1 MLFNSLSFIVFLVIV
16 LTLYYSKI
24 FNWTNKKR
32 MLLLAS
38 YVFYGLW
45 NPPLVVLLWI
55 STVVDWTAGRK
66 LAVIENQRKRKLW
79 LLLSMFVN
87 LGFLAFFKYGNFLL
101 ENFTLLV
108 NAIGWDFKPL
118 PMDIILPM
126 GISFYTF
133 QTMSYTIDMYY
144 KKTKPYTGIE
154 PARTFL
160 DFALYVTF
168 FPQLVAGPIV
178 RAKDLITQFYEP
190 KKATVKQFLWGLF
203 LLTIGLFQKVVLA
216 DTLLSGTADDVFGA
230 KDILN
235 SVDAWMGTLAFSGQ
249 IFFDFAGYSTC
260 AIGIALMLG
269 IILPDNFKY
278 PYASIGFSDL
288 WRRWHISLS
297 SWLRDYLYIPLGGNR
312 HGITRMY
319 VALVLTM
326 LLGGLWHGAA
336 WTFVVWGA
344 LHGSYLI
351 IERLLKNVVKIK
363 INAWNG
369 ILLALLTYTC
379 VNITWVFFR
388 AREFGTA
395 KNLITSMFFMNEDG
409 EKILQYIDILKVS
422 IVITLLFICHWI
434 MRNTSMKE
442 MSTKVNPWV
451 FGIFWAFLFFAIIIS
466 QGSGEQF
473 IYFQF

>member
-1 MLFNSLSFIVFLVIV
+1 MLFNSLSFIVFLIIV
-16 LTLYYSKI
+16 LALYYAPILTWVS
-24 FNWTNKKR
+24 KKR
-32 MLLLAS
+32 MLLFSS

-45 NPPLVVLLWI
+45 NPPLVILLWI
-55 STVVDWTAGRK
+55 STLVDWVAGKK
-66 LAVIENQRKRKLW
+66 LAIEENKRKRKLW

-87 LGFLAFFKYGNFLL
+87 LGFLGFFKYGNFLL
-101 ENFTLLV
+101 ENFTALLNTV
-108 NAIGWDFKPL
+108 GIEFQAR

-133 QTMSYTIDMYY
+133 QTMSYTIDMYQ
-144 KKTKPYTGIE
+144 KRTERAK
-154 PARTFL
+154 TFL

-178 RAKDLITQFYEP
+178 RAQDLISQFYEE
-190 KKATVKQFLWGLF
+190 KKATINQFLWGVF

-216 DTLLSGTADDVFGA
+216 DTLLSNTADDVYGA
-230 KDILN
+230 GKVLHGL
-235 SVDAWMGTLAFSGQ
+235 DAWTGTLAFSGQ

-269 IILPDNFKY
+269 IILPDNFRY
-278 PYASIGFSDL
+278 PYAAIGFSDL

-297 SWLRDYLYIPLGGNR
+297 TWLRDYLYIPLGGNK
-312 HGITRMY
+312 HGIIRMY
-319 VALVLTM
+319 IALMVTM

-344 LHGSYLI
+344 LHGIYLVV
-351 IERLLKNVVKIK
+351 ERLLRSKIHIK
-363 INAWNG
+363 INAFNG
-369 ILLALLTYTC
+369 VFLALLTYTL
-379 VNITWVFFR
+379 VNFTWVFFR
-388 AREFGTA
+388 AREFSTA
-395 KNLITSMFFMNEDG
+395 KNMIASMLFINDGG
-409 EKILQYIDILKVS
+409 EKIIPSFDIIKVF
-422 IVITLLFICHWI
+422 VLITLLFICHWL

-442 MSTKVNPWV
+442 VSLKTPAWV
-451 FGIFWAFLFFAIIIS
+451 LGVVWGIMLFLIAIS

>member
-1 MLFNSLSFIVFLVIV
+1 MLFNSLGFV
-16 LTLYYSKI
+16 LFFVVVLLLYYQKWIS
-24 FNWTNKKR
+24 WTHKKR
-32 MLLLAS
+32 MLLFAS
-38 YVFYGLW
+38 YLFYGLW

-55 STVVDWTAGRK
+55 STVVDWQAGNMLALEERANRRK
-66 LAVIENQRKRKLW
+66 MW

-87 LGFLAFFKYGNFLL
+87 LGFLSFFKYGNFIL

-108 NAIGWDFKPL
+108 NNLGMEYQPK

-133 QTMSYTIDMYY
+133 QTMSYTIDMYFRRTE
-144 KKTKPYTGIE
+144 KAK
-154 PARTFL
+154 TFL

-178 RAKDLITQFYEP
+178 RAQDLITQFYHE
-190 KKATVKQFLWGLF
+190 KRATIEQFLWGFF

-216 DTLLSGTADDVFGA
+216 DTLLSGTADKIFGS
-230 KDILN
+230 KEILN
-235 SVDAWMGTLAFSGQ
+235 VLDAWTGTLAFSGQ

-269 IILPDNFKY
+269 IHLPDNFKY
-278 PYASIGFSDL
+278 PYGAIGFSDL

-312 HGITRMY
+312 RGIVRMY
-319 VALVLTM
+319 VALMLTM

-344 LHGSYLI
+344 LHGLYLVV
-351 IERLLKNVVKIK
+351 ERLLRYRVKIK
-363 INAWNG
+363 ITPWNG
-369 ILLALLTYTC
+369 VLLALLTYTC
-379 VNITWVFFR
+379 VNFTWVFFR
-388 AREFGTA
+388 AREFSTA
-395 KNLITSMFFMNEDG
+395 KNLIGSMFFLNDEG
-409 EKILQYIDILKVS
+409 TKVLYGFDIAKVL
-422 IVITLLFICHWI
+422 IVISGLFICHYL

-442 MSTKVNPWV
+442 VFAKTNTWV
-451 FGIFWAFLFFAIIIS
+451 FGLFWALLAFGVIIS

>member
-1 MLFNSLSFIVFLVIV
+1 MLFNSLSFIVFLAIV
-16 LTLYYSKI
+16 LVLYYTKL

-38 YVFYGLW
+38 YLFYAMW
-45 NPPLVVLLWI
+45 NPPLVILLWI
-55 STVVDWTAGRK
+55 STIVDYTAGKK
-66 LAVIENQRKRKLW
+66 LAVLENQRQRKMW

-87 LGFLAFFKYGNFLL
+87 LGFLAFFKYGDFLL
-101 ENFTLLV
+101 ENFVTAL
-108 NAIGWDFKPL
+108 NAVGLDFQAQ

-133 QTMSYTIDMYY
+133 QTMSYTIDMY
-144 KKTKPYTGIE
+144 KRKIE

-178 RAKDLITQFYEP
+178 RAKELITQFYEE
-190 KKATVKQFLWGLF
+190 KKATTQQFLWGTF
-203 LLTIGLFQKVVLA
+203 LLTIGLFQKIVLA
-216 DTLLSGTADDVFGA
+216 DTLLAGTSDDVFGSRT
-230 KDILN
+230 ILHGL
-235 SVDAWMGTLAFSGQ
+235 DAWTGTLAFSGQ

-269 IILPDNFKY
+269 IILPDNFRY
-278 PYASIGFSDL
+278 PYAAIGFSDL

-297 SWLRDYLYIPLGGNR
+297 TWLRDYLYIPLGGNR

-319 VALVLTM
+319 AALMITM

-336 WTFVVWGA
+336 WTFVIWGA
-344 LHGSYLI
+344 LHGIYLV
-351 IERLLKNVVKIK
+351 IERLLRNKIHIK
-363 INAWNG
+363 INTWNG
-369 ILLALLTYTC
+369 VLLALLTYTC

-388 AREFGTA
+388 AREFETA
-395 KNLITSMFFMNEDG
+395 KNMLASMFGLNDG
-409 EKILQYIDILKVS
+409 AKILQSFDIIKVFT
-422 IVITLLFICHWI
+422 VITILFICHWV
-434 MRNTSMKE
+434 MRNTSMKAV
-442 MSTKVNPWV
+442 SLKTPPVV
-451 FGIFWAFLFFAIIIS
+451 LGIVWAILFVLICIA

>member
-16 LTLYYSKI
+16 LVLYYTKI
-24 FNWTNKKR
+24 FNWTSKKR

-45 NPPLVVLLWI
+45 NPPLILLLWI
-55 STVVDWTAGRK
+55 STVVDWTAGNK
-66 LAVIENQRKRKLW
+66 LAKEQDPKIRKLW

-101 ENFTLLV
+101 ENFTAMV
-108 NAIGWDFKPL
+108 NAVDIYYHPQK
-118 PMDIILPM
+118 MDILLPM

-133 QTMSYTIDMYY
+133 QTMSYTIDLYN
-144 KKTKPYTGIE
+144 KKIKP
-154 PARTFL
+154 ANTFL

-178 RAKDLITQFYEP
+178 RAKDLIEQFYEP
-190 KKATVKQFLWGLF
+190 KKASINQFVWGIF
-203 LLTIGLFQKVVLA
+203 LLTLGLFQKVVLA
-216 DTLLSGTADDVFGA
+216 DTLLAVTSDSVFDSG
-230 KDILN
+230 KILN
-235 SVDAWMGTLAFSGQ
+235 IWDAWSGTLAFSGQ

-269 IILPDNFKY
+269 IVLPDNFRY
-278 PYASIGFSDL
+278 PYASLGFSDL
-288 WRRWHISLS
+288 WKRWHISLS
-297 SWLRDYLYIPLGGNR
+297 SWLKDYLYIPLGGNQ

-319 VALVLTM
+319 VALMLTM

-336 WTFVVWGA
+336 WTFIVWGG
-344 LHGSYLI
+344 LHGTYLI
-351 IERLLKNVVKIK
+351 LERLQRQYLPFKIT
-363 INAWNG
+363 AYNG
-369 ILLALLTYTC
+369 IFLGLLTYTC

-388 AREFGTA
+388 AKDFVTA
-395 KNLITSMFFMNEDG
+395 KHMIMSMFFMNGDG
-409 EKILQYIDILKVS
+409 EKILDTFNILKVFT
-422 IVITLLFICHWI
+422 VISALFLCHWL
-434 MRNTSMKE
+434 MRNTSVKE
-442 MSTKVNPWV
+442 VSLKMSPV
-451 FGIFWAFLFFAIIIS
+451 FLGILWAVMLVLITIA